1 MRIENPPE
9 LSQYAG
15 DLTQAFPD
23 ALGLLV
29 ALIRL
34 KRSLK
39 SSLLLQSFSDFLTDL
54 VEPWSV
60 SLR

>member
-1 MRIENPPE
+1 M
-9 LSQYAG
+9 SQYAD

-23 ALGLLV
+23 VLGLARGLDQTEAV
-29 ALIRL
+29 AEAILFIR
-34 KRSLK
+34 
-39 SSLLLQSFSDFLTDL
+39 SFSDFLTDL